1 MLSVR
6 GPSTLCVAVGKVT
19 EGPTPQIKYV
29 AASGE
34 K

>member
-6 GPSTLCVAVGKVT
+6 GPRTLCVAVGKVT
-19 EGPTPQIKYV
+19 EGPTPQMNSDG
-29 AASGE
+29 AAGE